1 MPLFKPL
8 TSCTPG
14 PVEVVVELQS
24 PGAKAAAPFCARTDQ
39 TVLHSAAEAGHV
51 LPSSCR
57 NGSCRACISQLH
69 SGQVHYR
76 IEWPG
81 LLPEEK
87 AAGLFLPC
95 VAYPLSDLVMRLG
108 DAD

>member
-1 MPLFKPL
+1 MHKEE
-8 TSCTPG
+8 TSGT
-14 PVEVVVELQS
+14 VRTSAVMVELQS
-24 PGAKAAAPFCARTDQ
+24 AGGAAGARFSASTDQSVLQSAAA
-39 TVLHSAAEAGHV
+39 AGQM

-69 SGQVHYR
+69 SGQVTYR

-81 LLPEEK
+81 LLAEEK

-95 VAYPLSDLVMRLG
+95 VAYPLTDLVLSVGAG
-108 DAD
+108 DG